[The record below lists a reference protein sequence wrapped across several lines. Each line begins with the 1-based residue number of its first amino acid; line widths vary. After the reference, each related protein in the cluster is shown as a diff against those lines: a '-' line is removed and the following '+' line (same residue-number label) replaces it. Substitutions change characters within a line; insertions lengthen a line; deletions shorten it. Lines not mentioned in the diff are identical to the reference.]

1 MSDMKLI
8 MENWRDY
15 QHKPSTLNE
24 NVTIEDFKK
33 LVNGVIRL
41 KKGVE
46 SGEITA
52 DVGGKILSV
61 AIDTLTAGQAG
72 NVKKIWD
79 VVMSAKN
86 LAPLVKSARLPD
98 TETDNSPFLDVFNV
112 SDEYSKILDDRIE
125 NAFINHLAD
134 QLEAGALD
142 DIDIQTWD
150 VNAYLEDWLKSKF
163 DNKAV
168 TGAPPSK
175 IDTAKLKQTVD
186 GLKKGGVFKAIK
198 SLVGGALE

>member
-8 MENWRDY
+8 MENWRGY
-15 QHKPSTLNE
+15 QNKSSTLNE

-134 QLEAGALD
+134 QLESGALD

>member
-8 MENWRDY
+8 MENWRGY
-15 QHKPSTLNE
+15 QNKPSTLNE

-134 QLEAGALD
+134 QLESGALD

>member
-8 MENWRDY
+8 MENWRGY
-15 QHKPSTLNE
+15 QNKPSTLNE

-61 AIDTLTAGQAG
+61 AIDTLTAGQSG
-72 NVKKIWD
+72 HVKKIWD
-79 VVMSAKN
+79 VVMSAKS

-98 TETDNSPFLDVFNV
+98 TETDNSPLLDVFNV

-150 VNAYLEDWLKSKF
+150 VNAYLEDWLKSKY

-168 TGAPPSK
+168 TGAEPSR

>member
-8 MENWRDY
+8 MENWRGY
-15 QHKPSTLNE
+15 QNKPSTLNE

-61 AIDTLTAGQAG
+61 AIDTLTGGVAG
-72 NVKKIWD
+72 NAKKIWD
-79 VVMSAKN
+79 TIMSAKN

-112 SDEYSKILDDRIE
+112 SDEYSKIIDDRIE

-134 QLEAGALD
+134 QLESGALD

-168 TGAPPSK
+168 TGAEPST
-175 IDTAKLKQTVD
+175 IDTGKLKQTVD

>member
-8 MENWRDY
+8 MESWRGY
-15 QHKPSTLNE
+15 QNKPSTLNE
-24 NVTIEDFKK
+24 NVTIDDFKK
-33 LVNGVIRL
+33 IVNGIIRL

-52 DVGGKILSV
+52 DVGGKIFSV

-79 VVMSAKN
+79 IVLSAKD
-86 LAPLVKSARLPD
+86 LGAIVKSARLPD

-134 QLEAGALD
+134 QLESGALD

-150 VNAYLEDWLKSKF
+150 VNAYLEDWLKSKY

-168 TGAPPSK
+168 TGAEPSR

-198 SLVGGALE
+198 SLVGGLLE

>member
-8 MENWRDY
+8 MENWRGY
-15 QHKPSTLNE
+15 QNKPSTLNE

-79 VVMSAKN
+79 VVMSAKS

-168 TGAPPSK
+168 TGAEPSR